1 MMIYDKLIQN
11 VCYTQVLRK
20 NNFEPE
26 CLIRRSNTKNN
37 NDDCNLEL
45 WTTHRV
51 MEWLCS
57 VNLAEYASNLRG
69 SGKHLIFIFFINKK
83 QLIL

>member
-1 MMIYDKLIQN
+1 
-11 VCYTQVLRK
+11 LRK
-20 NNFEPE
+20 NNFDPE
-26 CLIRRSNTKNN
+26 CLIRRSNTNKND
-37 NDDCNLEL
+37 DDCNLSL

-69 SGKHLIFIFFINKK
+69 SGEYFILLPFINKIITNHI
-83 QLIL
+83 QTIYLTLS

>member
-1 MMIYDKLIQN
+1 M
-11 VCYTQVLRK
+11 LRN
-20 NNFEPE
+20 NNFDPE
-26 CLIRRSNTKNN
+26 CLIRRSNINKN
-37 NDDCNLEL
+37 NDDCNLSL

-69 SGKHLIFIFFINKK
+69 SGKIKMYLLITIKIIITKIINFN
-83 QLIL
+83 LIRYW

>member
-1 MMIYDKLIQN
+1 
-11 VCYTQVLRK
+11 VLRK
-20 NNFEPE
+20 NNFDPE
-26 CLIRRSNTKNN
+26 CLIRRSNTNKND
-37 NDDCNLEL
+37 DDCNLSL

-69 SGKHLIFIFFINKK
+69 SGKYFIHYVSNVINKVF
-83 QLIL
+83 I